1 MKRDYFIVLCMAI
14 AAMLFLYFFTGCSN
28 PRSRIPKN
36 KDSIEAIEKEQ
47 PRISDI
53 LQLREELRLAK
64 YTDSVY
70 LAMPEQILVSILVT
84 EGTNKSIKDIVKTYI
99 ANKSFYD
106 QVIKKNMDIQ
116 KQYIPDSIP
125 KSLIPQ
131 EHLDSLPIKQGK
143 YVQKI

>member
-1 MKRDYFIVLCMAI
+1 MKRTYFFVLMLAI
-14 AAMLFLYFFTGCSN
+14 ILLFLYFLQGCSN
-28 PRSRIPKN
+28 PRSRVQEN
-36 KDSIEAIEKEQ
+36 KDSIENVEKEQ
-47 PRISDI
+47 PKISDI

-70 LAMPEQILVSILVT
+70 LAMPEQILISILVT

>member
-1 MKRDYFIVLCMAI
+1 MKRTYFFVLMLAI
-14 AAMLFLYFFTGCSN
+14 ILLFLYFLQGCSN
-28 PRSRIPKN
+28 PRSRMQKD
-36 KDSIEAIEKEQ
+36 KDSIENVEKEQ
-47 PRISDI
+47 PKISDI

>member
-1 MKRDYFIVLCMAI
+1 MKRTYFFALMLAFILLC
-14 AAMLFLYFFTGCSN
+14 LYFLSGCSKTN
-28 PRSRIPKN
+28 RLQKQNI
-36 KDSIEAIEKEQ
+36 DTVEQ
-47 PRISDI
+47 QDEPTKISDV
-53 LQLREELRLAK
+53 LKLREELRLAK

-99 ANKSFYD
+99 ENKSFYE
-106 QVIKKNMDIQ
+106 QIIKKNMDIQ

-131 EHLDSLPIKQGK
+131 EHLDSLSIKQGK